1 MLSKEETLLRVSR
14 HAHDGFLCSEAVLL
28 ALSEYLDVSNELI
41 PRIATGFGAGIGR
54 SGEVCGAIAGGLMGL
69 GIRFG
74 RTNVESDEERRP
86 YWYATLLLNRFREDF
101 GELRCGKLLGLD
113 LSNPEEVQEYHKK
126 EYWDTKCRSY
136 IRGVTA
142 SAYDILLE
150 NSSHTKGQPNP

>member
-41 PRIATGFGAGIGR
+41 PRIATGFGLGVGR

-136 IRGVTA
+136 IRAVTA
-142 SAYDILLE
+142 SAYDILKE
-150 NSSHTKGQPNP
+150 NSSRMK